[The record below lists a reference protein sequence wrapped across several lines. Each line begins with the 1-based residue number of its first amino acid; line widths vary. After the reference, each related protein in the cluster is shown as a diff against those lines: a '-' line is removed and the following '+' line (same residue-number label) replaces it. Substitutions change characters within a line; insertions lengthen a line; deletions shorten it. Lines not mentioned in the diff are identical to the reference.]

1 MLSQFYRLHAGD
13 IFQCLIVS
21 NQDVQSTE
29 ETNIHWY
36 KRGAAMSLRQV

>member
-1 MLSQFYRLHAGD
+1 MLSQFYRLHGD

-29 ETNIHWY
+29 ETNFKW
-36 KRGAAMSLRQV
+36 